1 MVSRKGTRKR
11 NYTDSSNEPV
21 SILREMG
28 NLSVK
33 VASAYK
39 QGGFYHAEIAAG
51 WETTSGLREITAN
64 TKEGLFEKLEGVYR
78 MELNKEPESMNLYE
92 TNEVN
97 QIEEPKENGENK
109 NQITEPKAEPIITTQ
124 DSTEKKNHELEQEIE
139 RLRAK
144 LKAKDAQ
151 IQAMQER
158 RTAKFSISCKPSI
171 KKLVDGQRG
180 KKSVNDWFELAAR
193 ELEQQNW
200 KI

>member
-11 NYTDSSNEPV
+11 NYTDSNEPV

-39 QGGFYHAEIAAG
+39 GTDGAYHAEIAAG
-51 WETTSGLREITAN
+51 WETDSGLREITAN
-64 TKEGLFEKLEGVYR
+64 TKDGLFEMLEGVHR

-92 TNEVN
+92 TNEVK
-97 QIEEPKENGENK
+97 QIEEPKDNGKNK
-109 NQITEPKAEPIITTQ
+109 NQVTEPKTEPIITTQ
-124 DSTEKKNHELEQEIE
+124 DSTEKKNYELEQEIE

-151 IQAMQER
+151 IQEMQER

-171 KKLVDGQRG
+171 KKIVDGQRG
-180 KKSVNDWFELAAR
+180 KNSVNDWFELAAR

>member
-11 NYTDSSNEPV
+11 NYTDSNEPV
-21 SILREMG
+21 SILRELG

-39 QGGFYHAEIAAG
+39 GTDGAYHADMAAG
-51 WETTSGLREITAN
+51 WRTDSGLQEITAN
-64 TKEGLFEKLEGVYR
+64 TKEKLFEILEGVQR

-92 TNEVN
+92 TNNVK

-109 NQITEPKAEPIITTQ
+109 NQIEEPKTKPITTTQ

-180 KKSVNDWFELAAR
+180 NRSVNDWFELAAQ